1 MKRQLAAAV
10 VATAALGAIALPAQA
25 APKNTIKV
33 TGGTVF
39 KAGKFVKDDVRFA
52 PADLEVKSGA
62 TVTVLNK
69 GTDPAPHTIS
79 FVKKRFLPKSF
90 EFAAIGPLMAAH
102 QVDETNEEA
111 PPGVIKVDN
120 GAAAAD
126 QSAPLQVDSLG
137 DDKQAGDS
145 AVHRARPEEDHL
157 QGDRQEGRGAP
168 VLLRS
173 APVDAGQDHR
183 QVARALRRVARGLA
197 AAALPALVVV
207 LAPAA
212 AGAATRHVWVAAVP
226 ATWNAVPNARDV
238 MHGTTFTPAQTTFP
252 TVVYRRYTKGWRK
265 PVGRRAAARPAR

>member
-39 KAGKFVKDDVRFA
+39 KAGKFVKDAVRFA
-52 PADLEVKSGA
+52 PADIEVKSGA
-62 TVTVLNK
+62 TVTVLNQ

-126 QSAPLQVDSLG
+126 QSAPLQVNSLG

-145 AVHRARPEEDHL
+145 EFFGPDQKKITFKVTARKGSVLPFYCAVHPWM
-157 QGDRQEGRGAP
+157 QGKI
-168 VLLRS
+168 
-173 APVDAGQDHR
+173 
-183 QVARALRRVARGLA
+183 
-197 AAALPALVVV
+197 
-207 LAPAA
+207 
-212 AGAATRHVWVAAVP
+212 
-226 ATWNAVPNARDV
+226 
-238 MHGTTFTPAQTTFP
+238 
-252 TVVYRRYTKGWRK
+252 TVK
-265 PVGRRAAARPAR
+265 